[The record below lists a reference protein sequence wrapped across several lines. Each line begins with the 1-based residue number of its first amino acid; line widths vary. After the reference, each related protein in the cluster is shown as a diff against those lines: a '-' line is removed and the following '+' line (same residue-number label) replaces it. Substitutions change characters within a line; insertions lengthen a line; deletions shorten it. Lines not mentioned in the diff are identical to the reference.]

1 MQYLC
6 NMQYAI
12 CMPLIGMYKN
22 NYTYIFVFVCNRGV
36 SFPGFSPYG
45 LYPVQ
50 VPHLWSLSCPGSKPM
65 VSILSRFLTL
75 WYLFC
80 PGSSPYGIY
89 PVQVPHLMVSILS
102 RFLTYGLYPVQVPE
116 LLSERRSPGLVGLGV
131 AARKP
136 KQKKSKHSVNNHI
149 MLS

>member
-1 MQYLC
+1 M
-6 NMQYAI
+6 
-12 CMPLIGMYKN
+12 
-22 NYTYIFVFVCNRGV
+22 FVCNRGV

-65 VSILSRFLTL
+65 VSILSRFLTLWYLSCPLSRFLTL